1 MKRSLSVAL
10 LSLLVV
16 ATAADAARVR
26 VTKKGPRGRRTT
38 VTVRTGFPIRRA
50 LPPVVVRPAPVVRVT
65 PRAYLAPV
73 AFGAVVVASLPS
85 AREWH
90 GSEALER
97 EDGWTDF
104 TMNVD
109 RRGTRLFLQVD
120 RGAAQVSF
128 AEVVFENGE
137 AQVVDFTDR
146 VHRTGV
152 YELLDFRDGRKVD
165 HVRVVARA
173 STQETEITLHLAS

>member
-1 MKRSLSVAL
+1 VKRSLSVAL
-10 LSLLVV
+10 LSVLILT
-16 ATAADAARVR
+16 TAAEAARVR

-38 VTVRTGFPIRRA
+38 VTVRTGFPIRRT
-50 LPPVVVRPAPVVRVT
+50 LPTVVVRPAPVVRVT

-73 AFGAVVVASLPS
+73 VFGAVVVASLP
-85 AREWH
+85 ANRDWH
-90 GSEALER
+90 GTEVLER

-109 RRGTRLFLQVD
+109 RRGTKLFLEVD

-137 AQVVDFTDR
+137 VQVVDFNDR
-146 VHRTGV
+146 VHRTGL
-152 YELLDFRDGRKVD
+152 YELLDFRSGRKVD
-165 HVRVVARA
+165 HVRVIAKA
-173 STQETEITLHLAS
+173 STRETEIKLHLAS